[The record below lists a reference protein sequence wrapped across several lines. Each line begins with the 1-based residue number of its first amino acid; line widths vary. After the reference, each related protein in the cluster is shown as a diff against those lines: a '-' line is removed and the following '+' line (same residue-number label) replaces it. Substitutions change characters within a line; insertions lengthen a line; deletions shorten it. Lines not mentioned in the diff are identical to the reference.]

1 MFCSTLPR
9 ASLRDFTLGMLLMA
23 ATATVTQTPLT
34 ADTAP
39 RERLRITEDW
49 RFHRGDAPDAGDALA
64 YATIRDWVLPTGAD
78 LINAGLAAPQRPSGE
93 EPGAKVSF
101 VQPSFDDSGWR
112 QLDLPHDWG
121 IEGPFMQER
130 PGDTGKL
137 PWHGVGWYRKSLPI
151 SAADAG
157 RRIFLDVDGAMAYS
171 AIWLNG
177 RFVGGWPFGYTS
189 YRLDLTPYV
198 NFGGSNVLAV
208 RLDNPDDSSRWYPGS
223 GLYRNVWLVK
233 TAPVHIAQWGTTV
246 TTPIVSADEAVVKV
260 DVVVENTT
268 AAKVAIAL
276 TTAIHELDRDDV
288 IAPKPVATSE
298 RVEFEM
304 DPLRDTEAMRTH
316 LLRVGRP
323 RLWDLATP
331 HRYVAV
337 TTVEQGG
344 TVIDRVETRF
354 GIRTIRYDA
363 KDGFFLN
370 GRKVM
375 VQGVCMH
382 HDLGALGAAV
392 NVRAIER
399 QVEILQSMG
408 TNAIRT
414 SHNPPAPELLEACD
428 RMGMLVMDEAFDAWR
443 RGKKKIAGTDARD
456 GQMRFL
462 DYARVFDEWHERDT
476 RALVRR
482 DRNHPSV
489 VMWSIGNE
497 VSELHFNDGWRLAAR
512 LAGIMREEDRTRPVT
527 IGSNS
532 RTAPYFGFQT
542 ALDLIGF
549 NYKPDQY
556 APFHAAH
563 PDIPVFGSETA
574 STISSRGEYFF
585 PVSED
590 KSQGQADF
598 QVSSYD
604 LYAPRW
610 ALVADDEF
618 KGIDENPH
626 VFGEFVWTGF
636 DYLGE
641 PTPYNADVT
650 NLLNYSDPKQ
660 REIAAKELADLGKIR
675 VPSRSSYFGIID
687 LAGFPKDRFYLYQ
700 ARWRPDLPMAHILP
714 HWNWPGREGQV
725 TPVFVYTS
733 GNEAELFVNGT
744 SQGRKKRGAF
754 EYRFRWDEVVYQP
767 GEVKVVTWKDGQPW
781 AESVV
786 RTTGA
791 AARLLMAP
799 DRAAIRGDGLD
810 LSYITVTVADQ
821 DGQLVPRSKNALKF
835 TVSGPGEIVAT
846 DNGDAT
852 SFESFQ
858 SPERQAYNGLALVIV
873 RAKKGASG
881 AITVRAESAGLT
893 TGETT
898 ITAR

>member
-1 MFCSTLPR
+1 MSSTPV
-9 ASLRDFTLGMLLMA
+9 SA
-23 ATATVTQTPLT
+23 AQ
-34 ADTAP
+34 P
-39 RERLRITEDW
+39 RERLLVTEGW
-49 RFHRGDAPDAGDALA
+49 RFHRGDAPDAGDSLSYAAL
-64 YATIRDWVLPTGAD
+64 RPWVLPTGTD
-78 LINAGLAAPQRPSGE
+78 LINAGVAAPERPAGE
-93 EPGAKVSF
+93 EPGARVSF
-101 VQPSFDDSGWR
+101 AQPGFDDSGWR
-112 QLDLPHDWG
+112 RLDLPHDWG
-121 IEGPFMQER
+121 IEGPFSQDR

-137 PWHGVGWYRKSLPI
+137 PWHGVGWYRRSLPI
-151 SAADAG
+151 DAADAG

-171 AIWLNG
+171 AVWLNG

-198 NFGGSNVLAV
+198 NFGGTNVLAV

-233 TAPVHIAQWGTTV
+233 TAPVHVAQWGTYI
-246 TTPIVSADEAVVKV
+246 TTPLVSADEAVVKV
-260 DVVVENTT
+260 NVRVQNHTSDL
-268 AAKVAIAL
+268 VAVAL
-276 TTAIHELDRDDV
+276 TTAIHELDAGDA
-288 IAPKPVATSE
+288 IGAKPVATAD
-298 RVEFEM
+298 RIEFEM
-304 DPLRDTEAMRTH
+304 DPKRDTEAMRTH
-316 LLRVGRP
+316 LLRVRSP
-323 RLWDLATP
+323 RLWDLETP
-331 HRYVAV
+331 HRYVAI
-337 TTVEQGG
+337 TTVEQGRK
-344 TVIDRVETRF
+344 VVDRVETRF
-354 GIRTIRYDA
+354 GVRTIRYDA

-375 VQGVCMH
+375 IQGVCMH
-382 HDLGALGAAV
+382 HDLGALGAAI
-392 NVRAIER
+392 NVRALER
-399 QVEILQSMG
+399 QIEILQSMG
-408 TNAIRT
+408 CNAIRT
-414 SHNPPAPELLEACD
+414 SHNPPAPELLELCD

-443 RGKKKIAGTDARD
+443 RGKKKIPGTDASD
-456 GQMRFL
+456 GPMRFL
-462 DYARVFDEWHERDT
+462 DYARLFDDWHERDT

-497 VSELHFNDGWRLAAR
+497 VGELHYNDGWHLAAR

-542 ALDLIGF
+542 GLDLIGF

-556 APFHAAH
+556 VPFHAAH
-563 PDIPVFGSETA
+563 PDIPVYGSETA

-590 KSQGQADF
+590 KMQGQADF
-598 QVSSYD
+598 HVSSYD

-660 REIAAKELADLGKIR
+660 REQAAKELAELGKIR

-714 HWNWPGREGQV
+714 HWNWPGREGEL
-725 TPVFVYTS
+725 TPVHVYTS
-733 GNEAELFVNGT
+733 GDEAELFVNGK
-744 SQGRKKRGAF
+744 SQGRKKRGAYQ
-754 EYRFRWDEVVYQP
+754 YRFRWDDVVYQP
-767 GEVKVVTWKDGQPW
+767 GEVKVVTWKGGQPW
-781 AESVV
+781 AEKSVK
-786 RTTGA
+786 TTGP
-791 AARLLMAP
+791 AARLLVAP
-799 DRAAIRGDGLD
+799 DRATIRGDGLD
-810 LSYITVTVADQ
+810 LAFITVTVADR
-821 DGQLVPRSKNALKF
+821 DGQLVPRSKNALTF

-846 DNGDAT
+846 DNGDPT

-858 SPERQAYNGLALVIV
+858 APQRKAFNGLALVIV
-873 RAKKGASG
+873 RAKRGATG
-881 AITVRAESAGLT
+881 AITVRATADGLT
-893 TGETT
+893 AGETT